1 MQAKVYYYFQ
11 IKLFDIFN
19 FQISKITL
27 DSCPIED
34 LGLNFTLPGHP
45 SIELRKNG
53 QNIDVTI
60 DNLENYIQVKF

>member
-1 MQAKVYYYFQ
+1 MYNISLTF
-11 IKLFDIFN
+11 L

-27 DSCPIED
+27 DGCPIED

-45 SIELRKNG
+45 TIELRKSG

-60 DNLENYIQVKF
+60 DNLEKYIQVNF